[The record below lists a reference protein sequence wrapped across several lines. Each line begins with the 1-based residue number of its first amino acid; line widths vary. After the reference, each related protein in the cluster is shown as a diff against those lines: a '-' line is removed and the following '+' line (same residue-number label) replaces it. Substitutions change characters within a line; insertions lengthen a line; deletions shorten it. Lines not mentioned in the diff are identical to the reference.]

1 MTDAIVTPTIPTTK
15 KDRVLLALELL
26 AHATKTDQRTWTK
39 ASLSREDPERLELL
53 IRGWARR
60 ARKGKV
66 VHLAALDGNTPAC
79 YAEKDREP
87 TQLERLT
94 LPLTRHANV
103 TCQGCRTAAGML
115 SEEEERA
122 FLAAELA
129 QIAAEAPQ
137 ELDEPSPARRTRKA
151 KAKKS
156 RGTSINPT
164 RFSAAANDLGFVE
177 VYGKHKGERFYAAV
191 DAQGVVTYGDTT
203 HATLSAAATSICG
216 GSRNGWSWWR
226 LLGGESVDWL
236 RGTDAPASQEAA

>member
-94 LPLTRHANV
+94 IPLTRHANV

-129 QIAAEAPQ
+129 EIAAEAPK
-137 ELDEPSPARRTRKA
+137 ELDEPEPKKVR
-151 KAKKS
+151 AKKTS
-156 RGTSINPT
+156 GKSINPA
-164 RFSAAANDLGFVE
+164 RFSRAANDLGFVE
-177 VYGKHKGERFYAAV
+177 VYGKHKGERFYASV
-191 DAQGVVTYGDTT
+191 DDQGVVTYGESTYT
-203 HATLSAAATSICG
+203 TLSAAATAICG

-226 LLGGESVDWL
+226 LLGGESADWL
-236 RGTDAPASQEAA
+236 RGTDVDASQEAA